1 MQRLHTSHPL
11 LYQHEADLAPQRLIF
26 IITASPV
33 LAAAVGD
40 YFRDLDGELSVVWMT
55 SADHALKRFGLEQA
69 AWIILD
75 DLGAPTESSVSAL
88 QAAAPDAKIM
98 LLAGGRLPGATVDL
112 SEESTAPRESPLSS
126 RSGAHWEPSARL
138 RFQRSTEDQALAGHL
153 HGLG

>member
-11 LYQHEADLAPQRLIF
+11 LYHPEAHRTHERLIF

-55 SADHALKRFGLEQA
+55 SADHALNRLGLENA
-69 AWIILD
+69 AWVILD
-75 DLGAPTESSVSAL
+75 DLGPSTEAHVASL
-88 QAAAPDAKIM
+88 GAAAPDAKIM
-98 LLAGGRLPGATVDL
+98 LLAGGRLPGAAVDPPV
-112 SEESTAPRESPLSS
+112 STAPRESTLPT
-126 RSGAHWEPSARL
+126 RSGARWEPSSPL

-153 HGLG
+153 QGLG